1 MSPRRNRGKP
11 VRDLKI
17 FLLKE
22 GVSNDPSFLFGDNL
36 EQLNI
41 SDIGVLYY
49 KPSFF
54 GKARWLNFFGSH
66 IPTEKEKDFMNSSS
80 RAALVVPVLDRLFV
94 LSFGYGRYLLKDG
107 VWDPRF
113 GIKTTLNL
121 IEPNSLRSIDKTTL
135 GSVPLH
141 SREQLSRSGSARDF
155 GINFDED
162 IVRAVT
168 GKSKIPELGTTVSGS
183 DVLAVSVKCE
193 LEDVSIL
200 LKSYLEYSQKKDYQ
214 KEFSWIDQVHEL
226 TDKTITEKL
235 NKTLVKKIKA
245 EDTDNIWLAVPGIID
260 WFGVGGFKY
269 TDKDNEALQDDLDL
283 SDFFNTVRDKNSID
297 INFLRQRRIYFYRS
311 ENEAIPVEWSVL
323 KCLYAEID
331 LDGQKY
337 ILTDQS
343 WYQISPSFVDE
354 IDRAC
359 DSIPKCKIIF
369 PDYVIATHGVVGN
382 NEGELGYNKEVVNV
396 DINSRTL
403 FDRKN
408 ITYQGI
414 TPIEFC
420 DIYTAAK
427 QLIHVKRYGGSSSL
441 SHLFQQGTVSAELF
455 AGESRFRQGVNKILP
470 ATERVSADEIDPRVY
485 EVAFLV
491 INKSD
496 KQLKLPFFSKVTLRG
511 AIRRLR
517 AYGYKVSFSRAKSI

>member
-1 MSPRRNRGKP
+1 M
-11 VRDLKI
+11 RDLKI

-22 GVSNDPSFLFGDNL
+22 GTANDPSVLFDNAV
-36 EQLNI
+36 EQINI
-41 SDIGVLYY
+41 SDIGTLYY

-54 GKARWLNFFGSH
+54 GKAKWLSLFGTH
-66 IPTEKEKDFMNSSS
+66 IPNEKEKDFMNSSS
-80 RAALVVPVLDRLFV
+80 RAALIVPVSDRLFV

-107 VWDPRF
+107 IWDPRF

-121 IEPNSLRSIDKTTL
+121 IESDSLRSIDKTTL

-168 GKSKIPELGTTVSGS
+168 GKSKVPELGMRVSGS
-183 DVLAVSVKCE
+183 DVLAVSVECE
-193 LEDVSIL
+193 LEDVPNL

-214 KEFSWIDQVHEL
+214 KEFSWIDQVQEL
-226 TDKTITEKL
+226 TDKTIIEKL
-235 NKTLVKKIKA
+235 NDALVEKIKVG
-245 EDTDNIWLAVPGIID
+245 DTDNIWLAVPGIID

-269 TDKDNEALQDDLDL
+269 TGKDKEALHDDLDL
-283 SDFFNTVRDKNSID
+283 GDFLGTIRDKNALD
-297 INFLRQRRIYFYRS
+297 INLLRQRRIYFYRS
-311 ENEAIPVEWSVL
+311 ENEAIPVKWSVL

-343 WYQISPSFVDE
+343 WYQISRSFVDE
-354 IDRAC
+354 IESAC
-359 DSIPKCKIIF
+359 GSIPECRIAF
-369 PDYVIATHGVVGN
+369 PDYIVTTHGVVGS

-396 DINSRTL
+396 DTSSRTL

-408 ITYQGI
+408 ISYQGI
-414 TPIEFC
+414 TSIEFC
-420 DIYTAAK
+420 DIYTNIK

-455 AGESRFRQGVNKILP
+455 AGESRFRQEVNKILP
-470 ATERVSADEIDPRVY
+470 TTERVNVDEIDPRAY
-485 EVAFLV
+485 EIAFLV

-517 AYGYKVSFSRAKSI
+517 AYGYKVSFSRVKSI